1 VIITA
6 KPTASQ
12 YSYDVDEFEEE
23 EEEEEEE
30 EMFEQLPPMDPQ
42 LLKRQK
48 MIEDYKVMK

>member
-1 VIITA
+1 VYVIITA

-12 YSYDVDEFEEE
+12 YSYDVDEF

>member
-1 VIITA
+1 MIITA

-12 YSYDVDEFEEE
+12 YSYDVDEF

>member
-1 VIITA
+1 MIITA
-6 KPTASQ
+6 EPTASQ
-12 YSYDVDEFEEE
+12 YSYDVDEF

>member
-12 YSYDVDEFEEE
+12 YSYDVDEF

>member
-1 VIITA
+1 MIITA
-6 KPTASQ
+6 EPTASQ
-12 YSYDVDEFEEE
+12 YSYDVDEFE